1 VPLTVEI
8 EPQSPEETQ
17 ELYALAHSTFAEEG
31 GFDQRRACDV
41 LEQDTVF
48 VAHVGRSLVGYVA
61 LHREPDAVQVDQLL
75 VASPYQGQ
83 RIGHRLLAY
92 VEGYAIAEGAT
103 SLRIVVEEGNRRA
116 REFYRRWG
124 FVPVADELFE
134 LTLPLP

>member
-1 VPLTVEI
+1 MPLTVEI

-17 ELYALAHSTFAEEG
+17 ELYALAHTTFADEG
-31 GFDQRRACDV
+31 GFDERRACDL

-48 VAHVGRSLVGYVA
+48 VAHAGRSLAGYVA
-61 LHREPDAVQVDQLL
+61 LHCEPGAVQVDQLL
-75 VASPYQGQ
+75 VASAYQGQ
-83 RIGHRLLAY
+83 RVGHRLLAY
-92 VEGYAIAEGAT
+92 AEGYAIAEGAS

-116 REFYRRWG
+116 REFYRRLG